1 MQKLV
6 PIALSTF
13 LGPSAVAMELA
24 VNVEIPKLNVA
35 EYHRPY
41 VALWIERSD
50 DSNVGTLAV
59 WYDTKKRANEGVKW
73 LRDLRQWW
81 RLGGRDLAMP
91 VDGVSGAT
99 RSAGVHNLS
108 FPGTRAVLAKLPAGK
123 YTLAVEAVRETGGRE
138 VVKVPFQWDGN
149 ETRPS
154 TSRGSAELGAVT
166 VQVKK

>member
-24 VNVEIPKLNVA
+24 VNLEIPKLNVA
-35 EYHRPY
+35 EYHHPY

-59 WYDTKKRANEGVKW
+59 WYDTKKRNNEGVKW
-73 LRDLRQWW
+73 LRELRQWW

-99 RSAGVHNLS
+99 RASG
-108 FPGTRAVLAKLPAGK
+108 
-123 YTLAVEAVRETGGRE
+123 EITGR
-138 VVKVPFQWDGN
+138 KI
-149 ETRPS
+149 
-154 TSRGSAELGAVT
+154 
-166 VQVKK
+166 